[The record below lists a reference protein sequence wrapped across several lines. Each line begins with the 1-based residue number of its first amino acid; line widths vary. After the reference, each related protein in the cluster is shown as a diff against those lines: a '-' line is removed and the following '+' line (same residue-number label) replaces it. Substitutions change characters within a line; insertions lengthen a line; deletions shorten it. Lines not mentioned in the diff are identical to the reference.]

1 MTFSIMYE
9 HWKWSKLSVIQLPS
23 TILKTTL
30 VCSFRSLSHTTMQQI
45 ISAQRKTIT
54 YIDYSVD
61 S

>member
-1 MTFSIMYE
+1 MYE